1 MKLRLAIALPLF
13 FTIAAAAFAQ
23 SADQPMY
30 PENSLAKVSD
40 HVYAVMGF
48 PNAVIVVGDRATLV
62 VDTGLGPRNA
72 AVVMRAVEKLAKT
85 PNLYLTTTHYHAEHV
100 AGEQA
105 FPPRTVLIRN
115 VAQQEEMDTRAMPFV
130 EGFRKRSAM
139 LDDLLKDVKFRP
151 PDITYR
157 DELTLDLGGI
167 TARLFWL
174 GAAHTVG
181 DELIMVETD
190 HALIPGDIVQNK
202 QVPYTFASVKNWIAI
217 LDKLEPMKPRY
228 VVPDHGPLG
237 DGSLIAKYRAFMV
250 DLQGRALEL
259 KRQGTPVEDAAR
271 MVTAE
276 FKAKY
281 PDWNNMNAAGNA
293 VRTVYAASE

>member
-1 MKLRLAIALPLF
+1 MKLRLAITLTF
-13 FTIAAAAFAQ
+13 FLAIAAAAFAQ

-30 PENSLAKVSD
+30 PENSMRKVSD
-40 HVYAVMGF
+40 HIYAVMGF

-62 VDTGLGPRNA
+62 VDTGLGPRNGT
-72 AVVMRAVEKLAKT
+72 VVMREVEKLAKT
-85 PNLYLTTTHYHAEHV
+85 PNLYLTTTHYHAEHT

-115 VAQQEEMDTRAMPFV
+115 ATQQEEMNTRAMPFV
-130 EGFRKRSAM
+130 EGFRKRSAL
-139 LDDLLKDVKFRP
+139 LDDLLKDVKFRT

-157 DELTLDLGGI
+157 DEITLDLGGV

-181 DELIMVETD
+181 DELVFVD
-190 HALIPGDIVQNK
+190 PDNALLPGDIVQNK
-202 QVPYTFASVKNWIAI
+202 QVPFTFASVKNWIAI
-217 LDKLEPMKPRY
+217 LNKLEPMKPRY

-237 DGSLIAKYRAFMV
+237 DGSLIAKYRAFFV
-250 DLQGRALEL
+250 DLQSRALEL
-259 KRQGTPVEDAAR
+259 KGKGTSVEDAAR

-281 PDWNNMNAAGNA
+281 PDWNNMNAAANA